1 MPPLSTCRRPS
12 SDPPKRPVAKTA
24 ARGFTH
30 LVVIWAVVSAEI
42 GQTIEVFPSREEAE
56 KMLALVLADEPD
68 WHDDLSVESL
78 ELLIGSEN

>member
-1 MPPLSTCRRPS
+1 M
-12 SDPPKRPVAKTA
+12 
-24 ARGFTH
+24 
-30 LVVIWAVVSAEI
+30 VIWAVVSAEI